1 MATQTERRSATTKA
15 LRRAARKL
23 FGRRGFDSVS
33 IDDVADAAG
42 VTRGALYHYYASKEQ
57 LFEAVFEEVE
67 LALVERVLRATLAE
81 TDPLEQLRAGCEE
94 FIDATADRQISR
106 IALIDAPLVLGWA
119 RYREVDERNFL
130 TLVRQA
136 VDAIRGTKQPNENA
150 MLSRALFG
158 ALCELALRAATN
170 PDERDAA
177 KRAARILADAA
188 ATGA

>member
-1 MATQTERRSATTKA
+1 MTTQAERRSATTQA

-33 IDDVADAAG
+33 VDDIADAAG
-42 VTRGALYHYYASKEQ
+42 VTRGALYHYYDSKEQ

-67 LALVERVLRATLAE
+67 LALVERVLHATITAI
-81 TDPLEQLRAGCEE
+81 DPLDQLRAGCEE
-94 FIDATADRQISR
+94 FIDATADRQVSR

-130 TLVRQA
+130 TLLRNA
-136 VDAIRGTKQPNENA
+136 MDAIRGTTQPHENA
-150 MLSRALFG
+150 MLSRALLG
-158 ALCELALRAATN
+158 ALCELALRAATH
-170 PDERDAA
+170 PDEREAA
-177 KRAARILADAA
+177 KRAARTLADAA